1 MPWEIVFSLNF
12 WIWVPVL
19 MILMGLLWLLQL
31 FANNTSLAD
40 LGFCGVFFL
49 LVLACSHSSDGDL
62 LRRMMLLGMGGIYAF
77 RLGSHV
83 FRHRIL
89 KHSED
94 ARYQTI
100 RRRLQ
105 HWEKPAVFF
114 YFQLQVPGSIF
125 FAGLLCWLMSP
136 SHIGIRWWDGLG
148 VAIFMVA
155 VSGEA
160 LADRQLEAFRSQ
172 AANTGKTLRTG
183 LWRYSRHPNYFFE
196 SLHWWAYVPMAIG
209 LPWSWMAPLWPLLMM
224 SALLWVTGIP
234 WAEAQAEAS
243 RGEDYRNYQRT
254 TSAFIPWIP
263 KEPDQEEGQR
273 IPTLL

>member
-1 MPWEIVFSLNF
+1 MPWEIVSLLNF
-12 WIWVPVL
+12 WIWLPVL
-19 MILMGLLWLLQL
+19 MILMGGLWLLQL
-31 FANNTSLAD
+31 SANNTSLAD
-40 LGFCGVFFL
+40 VGFCGGFFL
-49 LVLACSHSSDGDL
+49 LVLACSLSSDGDL
-62 LRRMMLLGMGGIYAF
+62 LRRMVLLGMGGIYAF

-83 FRHRIL
+83 FKHRIW
-89 KHSED
+89 KHGED
-94 ARYQTI
+94 ARYRTI

-125 FAGLLCWLMSP
+125 FAGFLCWLMSP
-136 SHIGIRWWDGLG
+136 SHMGFRWWDGLG
-148 VAIFMVA
+148 VALFMVA

-160 LADRQLEAFRSQ
+160 LADRQLEAFRSE
-172 AANTGKTLRTG
+172 AANNGKTLRTG

-234 WAEAQAEAS
+234 WAEAQAVAS

-263 KEPDQEEGQR
+263 KKPDQEEG
-273 IPTLL
+273 